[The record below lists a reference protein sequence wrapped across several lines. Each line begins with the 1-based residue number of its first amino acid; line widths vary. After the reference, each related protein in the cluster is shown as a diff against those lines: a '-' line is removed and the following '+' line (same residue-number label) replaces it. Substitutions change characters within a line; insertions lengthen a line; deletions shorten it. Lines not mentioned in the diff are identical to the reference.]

1 MSLVR
6 HQGGKAIVISFLV
19 AFMLMAVP
27 LPQWADVWRP
37 PWVTLVLIYWCL
49 AVPDR
54 VGVGIGWILGLF
66 LDVMTGTLLGQH
78 ALGLTLV
85 AFITLRFHKRVR
97 VLPLWHQS
105 VSVLLLVVLDRSIA
119 LWVKGIQGLSTTDGV
134 VFSPA
139 LTSAILWPWAFIIL
153 RDVRRK
159 YHVA

>member
-1 MSLVR
+1 
-6 HQGGKAIVISFLV
+6 
-19 AFMLMAVP
+19 MLSE
-27 LPQWADVWRP
+27 QRS
-37 PWVTLVLIYWCL
+37 
-49 AVPDR
+49 
-54 VGVGIGWILGLF
+54 
-66 LDVMTGTLLGQH
+66 GQH

-119 LWVKGIQGLSTTDGV
+119 LWVKGIQGLATTDGV

-139 LTSAILWPWAFIIL
+139 LTSAILWPWAFIVL